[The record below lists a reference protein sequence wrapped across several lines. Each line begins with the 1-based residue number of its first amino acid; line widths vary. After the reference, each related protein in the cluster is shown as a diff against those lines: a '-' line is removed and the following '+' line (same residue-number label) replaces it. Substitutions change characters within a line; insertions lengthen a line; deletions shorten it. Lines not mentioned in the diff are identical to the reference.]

1 MPKYQRSN
9 GKRPYR
15 RKFKHITSHRELTH
29 LLSNLPLDFWN
40 IMQQTALDLKG
51 TKLQNKVKPSAFG
64 LLAESKY
71 PQEFNQF
78 LTIEDREHNNPESES
93 HKGGGLNDA
102 ANQVLSSLWDQL
114 KTLPGGE
121 TVTNLIYKPD
131 QGMPLLEYD
140 RMSADFLRQ
149 SYNRDTDTREKTV
162 HGYVLVPRF
171 SDDFTA
177 VYWNP
182 ATNSVQVSIRGSKS
196 AKDWLVDDVGILLK
210 QKPTDELIN
219 KVKDTLLEISKEFPE
234 SEKIVNSH
242 SLSGSVITNIF
253 QSATQDEKRELDTYK
268 KLNYFNPGGSPL
280 ADQSS
285 IKNQLLD
292 PRVQLFVNRSD
303 LISQTYI
310 QNRQPTTYTV
320 YADASTNPLS
330 AHGLDQWVSDNPEF
344 DKEVSFFDNYTE
356 FNNSAWTVGGDTENA
371 LENI

>member
-15 RKFKHITSHRELTH
+15 RKFKHITSHRELSH
-29 LLSNLPLDFWN
+29 LLSNLPIEFWN

-51 TKLQNKVKPSAFG
+51 TKLHKKVKPSAFG
-64 LLAESKY
+64 LLADSKY

-78 LTIEDREHNNPESES
+78 LTIEEIEHNKPESES

-171 SDDFTA
+171 SDDFTV

-219 KVKDTLLEISKEFPE
+219 RVKNTLVEISKEFPE
-234 SEKIVNSH
+234 AEKIVNSH

-253 QSATQDEKRELDTYK
+253 QSATQNEKRELDTYQ

-285 IKNQLLD
+285 IKTQLLD
-292 PRVQLFVNRSD
+292 PRVKLFVNRSD

-330 AHGLDQWVSDNPEF
+330 AHGLDQWVSEDPEF
-344 DKEVSFFDNYTE
+344 GKEVNFFDNYTE
-356 FNNSAWTVGGDTENA
+356 FDNSAWTVGDETQGA
-371 LENI
+371 LEDI